1 MTNIKK
7 PKILKKGYLKKKT
20 KSGELM
26 GAVEIGTLIAVIG
39 CFVGLAGWLYSR
51 DNKIS
56 NDAEWKGIINT
67 KLDSIQKSVNNTDFG
82 IEKINTVIDSY
93 GQRITAVESSAA
105 QAHHRIDE
113 IRAEIKEKTA

>member
-1 MTNIKK
+1 
-7 PKILKKGYLKKKT
+7 
-20 KSGELM
+20 M
-26 GAVEIGTLIAVIG
+26 GAVEIGTLIAIIG
-39 CFVGLAGWLYSR
+39 CFVGLAGWLTSR

-56 NDAEWKGIINT
+56 KDSRWQGSIDE
-67 KLDSIQKSVNNTDFG
+67 KLEAIQKSANNTNLG
-82 IEKINTVIDSY
+82 MEKINTAIDSY